1 LYIARVLDDYGKIP
15 DDDYE
20 GIEEIEEA
28 LIRAHNQNVI
38 ILAVASNEGDLNEVA
53 FPTRLRDFVICI
65 DAATG
70 HGAIRDFTAND
81 SNFQHY
87 AALGIAVRGAS
98 LKDLWYRS
106 NPTEIRRGTS
116 TATPIAAG
124 IAALLID
131 FARRNDCKLK
141 SHKAMLKLFAKFS
154 RPKDTYRVLA
164 SQQLSNDPTILKKI
178 IEDALATGNP
188 SNELF

>member
-1 LYIARVLDDYGKIP
+1 MSISWGFHVSS
-15 DDDYE
+15 

-28 LIRAHNQNVI
+28 LIRAHNQNIV
-38 ILAVASNEGDLNEVA
+38 ILAAASNEGDLNEVA
-53 FPTRLRDFVICI
+53 FPARLRDFVICI
-65 DAATG
+65 GAATG
-70 HGAIRDFTAND
+70 HGAIGDFTASD
-81 SNFQHY
+81 PNFQHY